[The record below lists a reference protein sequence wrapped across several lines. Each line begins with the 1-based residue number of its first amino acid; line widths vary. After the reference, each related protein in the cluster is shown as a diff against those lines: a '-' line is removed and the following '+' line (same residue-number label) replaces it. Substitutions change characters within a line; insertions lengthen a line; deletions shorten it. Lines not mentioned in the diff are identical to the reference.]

1 MQLAGIILKISEDS
15 ASVPFVFLF
24 SFFVQITAVLFST
37 VTLTLKISLWFQL
50 SDPFSDSRSS

>member
-24 SFFVQITAVLFST
+24 SFFFFCADDCSSVFYSN
-37 VTLTLKISLWFQL
+37 
-50 SDPFSDSRSS
+50 SDPENFFVVSALRSLL